1 MARPEI
7 WKDKLIL
14 AVDDE
19 PDVLE
24 IIQELFSD
32 YPEVTL
38 HTATTFEKARQLL
51 VSYSYDLVILD
62 IMGVRG
68 FDLLQIATLEGL
80 PAVMLTAHA
89 VNPEALKKSIELGAK
104 AYLPK
109 DFLRSLV
116 PFLEDVLKLSYQST
130 WKKALDHI
138 GVIFSEKFG
147 SDWRKSEEHFWNDF
161 EKKLS
166 LDEPTII
173 K

>member
-1 MARPEI
+1 M
-7 WKDKLIL
+7 
-14 AVDDE
+14 
-19 PDVLE
+19 
-24 IIQELFSD
+24 
-32 YPEVTL
+32 T
-38 HTATTFEKARQLL
+38 
-51 VSYSYDLVILD
+51 
-62 IMGVRG
+62 
-68 FDLLQIATLEGL
+68 
-80 PAVMLTAHA
+80 LTA
-89 VNPEALKKSIELGAK
+89 VFLLLTFWPPGPEALKKSIELGAK

-116 PFLEDVLKLSYQST
+116 PFLEDVLKLNYQST

-161 EKKLS
+161 DKKLS